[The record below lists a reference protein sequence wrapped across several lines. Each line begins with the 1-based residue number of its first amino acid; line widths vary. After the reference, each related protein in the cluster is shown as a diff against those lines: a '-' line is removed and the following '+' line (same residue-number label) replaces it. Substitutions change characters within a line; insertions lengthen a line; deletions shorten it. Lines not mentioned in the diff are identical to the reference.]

1 VAVVDALKTMAN
13 SKTLCQRQAEFC
25 SLFGHPLRI
34 RVMLELGDT
43 EKSAGELAETLGVSQ
58 ANLSQ
63 HFRLMKDRRALRC
76 RKEGKMVFYRITS
89 PLFLQAIRLV
99 RQGVVEAEATQDEE

>member
-1 VAVVDALKTMAN
+1 MDELKTMAN

-25 SLFGHPLRI
+25 SLFAHPVRI
-34 RVMLELGDT
+34 RLMLELGDG
-43 EKSAGELAETLGVSQ
+43 EKSAGELAEKLGVSQ

-76 RKEGKMVFYRITS
+76 RKDGKMSLPHHQPALPPGHPPR
-89 PLFLQAIRLV
+89 
-99 RQGVVEAEATQDEE
+99 ATRRGRGGGHQDDE

>member
-1 VAVVDALKTMAN
+1 MDALKTMAN
-13 SKTLCQRQAEFC
+13 SKTLCERQAVFC

-34 RVMLELGDT
+34 RIMLELGDT
-43 EKSAGELAETLGVSQ
+43 ERSAGELAEKLGVSQ

-76 RKEGKMVFYRITS
+76 RKDGKMVYYRITS
-89 PLFLQAIRLV
+89 PLFLQAMRLV
-99 RQGVVEAEATQDEE
+99 RQGVQDAEATQDQE

>member
-1 VAVVDALKTMAN
+1 MDALLTMAN
-13 SKTLCQRQAEFC
+13 SKTLCERQAEFC

-43 EKSAGELAETLGVSQ
+43 EKSAGELAEKLGVSQ

-63 HFRLMKDRRALRC
+63 HFRLMKDRHALRC
-76 RKEGKMVFYRITS
+76 RKDGKMVYYRITS
-89 PLFLQAIRLV
+89 PRFLQAMRLV
-99 RQGVVEAEATQDEE
+99 RQGLEEAKSTQDEE

>member
-1 VAVVDALKTMAN
+1 MDELKMMAN

-25 SLFGHPLRI
+25 SLFAHPVRI
-34 RVMLELGDT
+34 RLMLDLGEG
-43 EKSAGELAETLGVSQ
+43 EKSAGELAEKLGVSQ

-76 RKEGKMVFYRITS
+76 RKEGKMVYYRITS

-99 RQGVVEAEATQDEE
+99 RQGILEAEATQDDE